1 MLVQDVSESKF
12 YLVDTENLTE
22 TAVKYLKAHIEEY
35 SDEEFIQDVVGRSV
49 HDMDEDPEIEKLKAL
64 VTDLR

>member
-1 MLVQDVSESKF
+1 M
-12 YLVDTENLTE
+12 
-22 TAVKYLKAHIEEY
+22 KYLKAHIEEY

-49 HDMDEDPEIEKLKAL
+49 HDMDEDPEVEKLKAL